1 MIGQLDKLN
10 KLQKTFV
17 YGSKS
22 HVPDYYIDASNRKFK
37 IVTDYLGSVRLIV
50 SSTGVV
56 SEVMEHDEFGR
67 ILQDTKPG
75 LTPFGF
81 AGGLYD
87 YKTSLVRFGARDYDA
102 EAGRWLS
109 KDPIRFNGRDAN
121 LYGDVL
127 QDPVN
132 LIDPTGLIKKEQVLG
147 GSFVISGGWVTS
159 IGVVK
164 GGIIG
169 GAVVSAGGGLMLTGA
184 FMMLPTADA
193 GNNSDIIPGNPQNK
207 KVTHYRCDK

>member
-67 ILQDTKPG
+67 VLQDTNPG

-102 EAGRWLS
+102 ETGRWLS
-109 KDPIRFNGRDAN
+109 KDPIRFNGGDAN
-121 LYGDVL
+121 LYGYVL

-132 LIDPTGLIKKEQVLG
+132 LIDPTGLIFTGQA
-147 GSFVISGGWVTS
+147 FVPSPIYSP
-159 IGVVK
+159 
-164 GGIIG
+164 
-169 GAVVSAGGGLMLTGA
+169 VSPGLLPNTGTLNKVPSMLQKMIFLLNKPITPENEGRILKD
-184 FMMLPTADA
+184 FLDNVIHHK
-193 GNNSDIIPGNPQNK
+193 NNEYNNLNCPR
-207 KVTHYRCDK
+207 T